1 MDDMIRNRD
10 RSFDDNANRVSDG
23 YLRTNGEGRLSW
35 PMLRRA
41 EFEATSADQASRGAA
56 AQSAF
61 DMLRTKIAATMQANS
76 WSTLAVTAPTAG
88 CGTTTLAVALATGLA
103 RQRDTRVTLL
113 DLNLRRPGVAR
124 MLGLKGQF
132 DIADFLNGVA
142 STEDAVVRRGDK
154 LAIVPNTS
162 SMADPTEVLHS
173 ASVAAAVE
181 TVQQDLAPRFIIFDL
196 PPMLEHDDLLGFLPF
211 VDCVLLV
218 LGAEQSSL
226 GQADAC
232 ERELSGR
239 NKLLGVVLN
248 KCRLGLGEFD
258 V

>member
-1 MDDMIRNRD
+1 MIQSRD
-10 RSFDDNANRVSDG
+10 HRSDDNPNRT
-23 YLRTNGEGRLSW
+23 TNGHFFSEGKGRLPW
-35 PMLRRA
+35 PSLRRA
-41 EFEATSADQASRGAA
+41 ELDGLASDHVLKNKAS
-56 AQSAF
+56 QSAF
-61 DMLRTKIAATMQANS
+61 DMLRTKIAATMQFNN
-76 WSTLAVTAPTAG
+76 WSTLAITAPTAC
-88 CGTTTLAVALATGLA
+88 CGTTTMAVALATALA
-103 RQRDTRVTLL
+103 RQRDSRVTLL
-113 DLNLRRPGVAR
+113 DLNFRNPGVAR

-132 DIADFLNGVA
+132 DIADFINGMI
-142 STEDAVVRRGDK
+142 STENAVVRRGDQ
-154 LAIVPNTS
+154 LTIAPNTS
-162 SMADPTEVLHS
+162 SLSDPTEVLHS
-173 ASVAAAVE
+173 GAVAEV
-181 TVQQDLAPRFIIFDL
+181 VQKIQQDLAPRFIIFDL

-218 LGAEQSSL
+218 LGADQSSL